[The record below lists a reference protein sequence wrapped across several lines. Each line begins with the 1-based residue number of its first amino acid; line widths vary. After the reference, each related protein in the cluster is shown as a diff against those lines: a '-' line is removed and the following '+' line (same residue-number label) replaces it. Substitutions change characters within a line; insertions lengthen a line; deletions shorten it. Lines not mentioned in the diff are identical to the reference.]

1 MCRSKTVS
9 HFSLNTCSVLNRD
22 YLAGRSW
29 LSSLFLRSQ
38 VAERG
43 PHVCTGTAAVPRG
56 RCYLQLNPLMLL
68 ITHHTSHMSVCLCLS
83 VYAYNARTH
92 RHTAKVQLMYYI
104 ACYYATKKRKKNPDW
119 DSSGFARCKSPSW
132 KCSFM
137 RNSRDNQTRDFLIWL
152 LDIILW

>member
-29 LSSLFLRSQ
+29 LSSLFLHSQ

-68 ITHHTSHMSVCLCLS
+68 ITHHTVCLCVCVYLS
-83 VYAYNARTH
+83 M
-92 RHTAKVQLMYYI
+92 HTTREHIGTLRRCSWCTISHAIMPPKKEKKTQIEI
-104 ACYYATKKRKKNPDW
+104 AA
-119 DSSGFARCKSPSW
+119 GL
-132 KCSFM
+132 
-137 RNSRDNQTRDFLIWL
+137 RDANLLRGNVVLWETRE
-152 LDIILW
+152 IIKHETS

>member
-68 ITHHTSHMSVCLCLS
+68 ITHHTVCLCVCVYLS
-83 VYAYNARTH
+83 M
-92 RHTAKVQLMYYI
+92 HTTREHIGTLRRCSWCTISHAIMPPKKEKKTQIEI
-104 ACYYATKKRKKNPDW
+104 AA
-119 DSSGFARCKSPSW
+119 GL
-132 KCSFM
+132 
-137 RNSRDNQTRDFLIWL
+137 RDANLLRGNVVLWETRE
-152 LDIILW
+152 IIKHETS

>member
-68 ITHHTSHMSVCLCLS
+68 ITHHTVCLCVYLS
-83 VYAYNARTH
+83 M
-92 RHTAKVQLMYYI
+92 HTTREHIGTLRRCSWCTISHAIMPPKKEKKTQIEI
-104 ACYYATKKRKKNPDW
+104 AA
-119 DSSGFARCKSPSW
+119 GL
-132 KCSFM
+132 
-137 RNSRDNQTRDFLIWL
+137 RDANLLRGNVVLWETRE
-152 LDIILW
+152 IIKHETS

>member
-68 ITHHTSHMSVCLCLS
+68 ITHHTVCLCVCVYLS
-83 VYAYNARTH
+83 M
-92 RHTAKVQLMYYI
+92 HTMREHIGTLRRCSWCTISHAIMPPKKEKKTQIEI
-104 ACYYATKKRKKNPDW
+104 AA
-119 DSSGFARCKSPSW
+119 GL
-132 KCSFM
+132 
-137 RNSRDNQTRDFLIWL
+137 RDANLLRGNVVLWETRE
-152 LDIILW
+152 IIKHETS

>member
-68 ITHHTSHMSVCLCLS
+68 ITHHTACLCVCVYLS
-83 VYAYNARTH
+83 M
-92 RHTAKVQLMYYI
+92 HTTREHIGTLRRCSWCTISHAIMPPKKEKKTQIEI
-104 ACYYATKKRKKNPDW
+104 AA
-119 DSSGFARCKSPSW
+119 GL
-132 KCSFM
+132 
-137 RNSRDNQTRDFLIWL
+137 RDANLLRGNVVLWETRE
-152 LDIILW
+152 IIKHETS

>member
-68 ITHHTSHMSVCLCLS
+68 ITHHTVCLCVCVYLS
-83 VYAYNARTH
+83 M
-92 RHTAKVQLMYYI
+92 HTTREHIGTLRGCSWCTISHAIMPPKKEKKPQIEI
-104 ACYYATKKRKKNPDW
+104 AA
-119 DSSGFARCKSPSW
+119 GL
-132 KCSFM
+132 
-137 RNSRDNQTRDFLIWL
+137 RDANLLRGNVVLWETRE
-152 LDIILW
+152 IIKHETS

>member
-68 ITHHTSHMSVCLCLS
+68 ITHHTVCLCVCVYLS
-83 VYAYNARTH
+83 M
-92 RHTAKVQLMYYI
+92 HTTREHIGTLRRCSWCTISHAIMPP
-104 ACYYATKKRKKNPDW
+104 KKEKNPQIEIAA
-119 DSSGFARCKSPSW
+119 GL
-132 KCSFM
+132 
-137 RNSRDNQTRDFLIWL
+137 RDANLLRGNVVLWETRE
-152 LDIILW
+152 IIKHETS

>member
-22 YLAGRSW
+22 DLAGRSW

-68 ITHHTSHMSVCLCLS
+68 ITHHTVCLCVCVYLS
-83 VYAYNARTH
+83 M
-92 RHTAKVQLMYYI
+92 HTTREHIGTLRRCSWCTISHAIMPPKKEKKPQIEI
-104 ACYYATKKRKKNPDW
+104 AA
-119 DSSGFARCKSPSW
+119 GL
-132 KCSFM
+132 
-137 RNSRDNQTRDFLIWL
+137 RDANLLRGNVVLWETRE
-152 LDIILW
+152 IIKHETS

>member
-29 LSSLFLRSQ
+29 LSSLLLRSQ

-68 ITHHTSHMSVCLCLS
+68 ITHHTVCLCVCVYLS
-83 VYAYNARTH
+83 M
-92 RHTAKVQLMYYI
+92 HTTREHIGTLRRCSWCTISHAIMPPKKEKKPQIEI
-104 ACYYATKKRKKNPDW
+104 AA
-119 DSSGFARCKSPSW
+119 GL
-132 KCSFM
+132 
-137 RNSRDNQTRDFLIWL
+137 RDANLLRGNVVLWETRE
-152 LDIILW
+152 IIKHETS

>member
-29 LSSLFLRSQ
+29 LSSLLLRSQ

-68 ITHHTSHMSVCLCLS
+68 ITHHTVCLCVCVYLS
-83 VYAYNARTH
+83 M
-92 RHTAKVQLMYYI
+92 HTTREHIGTLRRCSWCTISHAIMPPKKEKKTQIEI
-104 ACYYATKKRKKNPDW
+104 AA
-119 DSSGFARCKSPSW
+119 GL
-132 KCSFM
+132 
-137 RNSRDNQTRDFLIWL
+137 RDANLLRGNVVLWETRE
-152 LDIILW
+152 IIKHETS

>member
-22 YLAGRSW
+22 YLAGWSW

-68 ITHHTSHMSVCLCLS
+68 ITHHTVCLCVCVYLS
-83 VYAYNARTH
+83 M
-92 RHTAKVQLMYYI
+92 HTTREHIGTLRRCSWCTISHAIMPPKKEKKTQIEI
-104 ACYYATKKRKKNPDW
+104 AA
-119 DSSGFARCKSPSW
+119 GL
-132 KCSFM
+132 
-137 RNSRDNQTRDFLIWL
+137 RDANLLRGNVVLWETRE
-152 LDIILW
+152 IIKHETS

>member
-68 ITHHTSHMSVCLCLS
+68 ITHHTVCLCVYVYLS
-83 VYAYNARTH
+83 M
-92 RHTAKVQLMYYI
+92 HTTREHIGTLRRCSWCTISHAIMPP
-104 ACYYATKKRKKNPDW
+104 KKEKKTQIEITA
-119 DSSGFARCKSPSW
+119 GL
-132 KCSFM
+132 
-137 RNSRDNQTRDFLIWL
+137 RDANLLRGNVVLWETRE
-152 LDIILW
+152 IIKHETS

>member
-68 ITHHTSHMSVCLCLS
+68 ITHHTVCLCVCVYLS
-83 VYAYNARTH
+83 M
-92 RHTAKVQLMYYI
+92 HTTREHIGTLRRCSWCTISHAIMPPKKEKKPQIEI
-104 ACYYATKKRKKNPDW
+104 AA
-119 DSSGFARCKSPSW
+119 GL
-132 KCSFM
+132 
-137 RNSRDNQTRDFLIWL
+137 RDANLLRGNVVLWETRE
-152 LDIILW
+152 IIKHETS

>member
-1 MCRSKTVS
+1 MLNKHVQIKNNSHPVS

-43 PHVCTGTAAVPRG
+43 PHVCTGTAAVPQG

-68 ITHHTSHMSVCLCLS
+68 ITHHTVCLCVCVYLS
-83 VYAYNARTH
+83 M
-92 RHTAKVQLMYYI
+92 HTTREHIGTLRRCSWCTISHAIMAPKKKKKKQIEI
-104 ACYYATKKRKKNPDW
+104 AA
-119 DSSGFARCKSPSW
+119 GL
-132 KCSFM
+132 
-137 RNSRDNQTRDFLIWL
+137 RDANLLRGNVVLWETRE
-152 LDIILW
+152 IIKHETS

>member
-68 ITHHTSHMSVCLCLS
+68 ITHHTVCLCVCVYLS
-83 VYAYNARTH
+83 M
-92 RHTAKVQLMYYI
+92 HTTREHIGTLRRCSWCTISHAIMPP
-104 ACYYATKKRKKNPDW
+104 KKEKKNQIEIAA
-119 DSSGFARCKSPSW
+119 GL
-132 KCSFM
+132 
-137 RNSRDNQTRDFLIWL
+137 RDANLLRGNVVLWETRE
-152 LDIILW
+152 IIKHETS

>member
-22 YLAGRSW
+22 DLAGRSW

-68 ITHHTSHMSVCLCLS
+68 ITHHTVCLCVCVYLS
-83 VYAYNARTH
+83 M
-92 RHTAKVQLMYYI
+92 HTTREHIGTLRRCSWCTISHAIMPPKKEKKTQIEI
-104 ACYYATKKRKKNPDW
+104 AA
-119 DSSGFARCKSPSW
+119 GL
-132 KCSFM
+132 
-137 RNSRDNQTRDFLIWL
+137 RDANLLRGNVVLWETRE
-152 LDIILW
+152 IIKHETS

>member
-68 ITHHTSHMSVCLCLS
+68 ITHHTVCLCVCVYLS
-83 VYAYNARTH
+83 M
-92 RHTAKVQLMYYI
+92 HTTREHIGTLRRCGWCTISHAIMPPKKEKKTQIEI
-104 ACYYATKKRKKNPDW
+104 AA
-119 DSSGFARCKSPSW
+119 GL
-132 KCSFM
+132 
-137 RNSRDNQTRDFLIWL
+137 RDANLLRGNVVLWETRE
-152 LDIILW
+152 IIKHETS

>member
-68 ITHHTSHMSVCLCLS
+68 ITHHTVCLCVCVYLS
-83 VYAYNARTH
+83 M
-92 RHTAKVQLMYYI
+92 HTTREHIGTLRRCSWCTVSHAIMPP
-104 ACYYATKKRKKNPDW
+104 KKEKKNPDW

>member
-68 ITHHTSHMSVCLCLS
+68 ITHHTVCLCVYVYLS
-83 VYAYNARTH
+83 M
-92 RHTAKVQLMYYI
+92 HTTREHIGTLRRCSWCTISHAIMPPKKEKKTQIEI
-104 ACYYATKKRKKNPDW
+104 AA
-119 DSSGFARCKSPSW
+119 GL
-132 KCSFM
+132 
-137 RNSRDNQTRDFLIWL
+137 RDANLLRGNVVLWETRE
-152 LDIILW
+152 IIKHETS

>member
-56 RCYLQLNPLMLL
+56 WCYLQLNPLMLL
-68 ITHHTSHMSVCLCLS
+68 ITHHTVCLCVCVYLS
-83 VYAYNARTH
+83 M
-92 RHTAKVQLMYYI
+92 HTTREHIGTLRRCSWCTISHAIMPPKKEKKTQIEI
-104 ACYYATKKRKKNPDW
+104 AA
-119 DSSGFARCKSPSW
+119 GL
-132 KCSFM
+132 
-137 RNSRDNQTRDFLIWL
+137 RDANLLRGNVVLWETRE
-152 LDIILW
+152 IIKHETS